1 VHFSREDSVVP
12 DPYWPSNKLQE
23 KGLNVAHFWHDEIF
37 QNVQM
42 SVRSLGDGGIF
53 QEIIDEQILP

>member
-1 VHFSREDSVVP
+1 MHFSREDSVVS
-12 DPYWPSNKLQE
+12 DPYWPSSKLQE
-23 KGLNVAHFWHDEIF
+23 KGLNVVHFWHDEIF

-42 SVRSLGDGGIF
+42 SVRSLGGDGTF